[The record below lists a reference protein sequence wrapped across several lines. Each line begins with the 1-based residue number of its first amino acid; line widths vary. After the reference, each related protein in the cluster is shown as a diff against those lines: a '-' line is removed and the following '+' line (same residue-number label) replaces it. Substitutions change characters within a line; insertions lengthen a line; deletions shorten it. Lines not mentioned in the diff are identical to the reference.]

1 MVVALFW
8 KQPLAI
14 QPQVRECPTFYRSG
28 QGARCHQSTPSAVEL
43 LQRNLR
49 NNHKPKNEGTQKT
62 WLTWLT
68 NCENR
73 TRKRFFRMHGSRSP
87 WIHGHLQRNLE
98 VTHDP
103 QLKPR
108 WNVVESIHGLGPN
121 PTGVFRV
128 RGWGSMPSHGCA
140 FLDLMDLH
148 MDPCCTWRSPGEL
161 QSFGF

>member
-121 PTGVFRV
+121 PIGVFASEDGV
-128 RGWGSMPSHGCA
+128 QCHLMAAPS
-140 FLDLMDLH
+140 
-148 MDPCCTWRSPGEL
+148 WI
-161 QSFGF
+161 